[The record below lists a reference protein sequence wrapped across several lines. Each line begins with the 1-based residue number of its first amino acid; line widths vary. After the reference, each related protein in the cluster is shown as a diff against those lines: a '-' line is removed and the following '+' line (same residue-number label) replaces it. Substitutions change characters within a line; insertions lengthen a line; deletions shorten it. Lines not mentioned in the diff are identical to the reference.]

1 MSDGQREWYTVYKKI
16 KKTVVMIQVKGTV
29 YTPDE
34 KGKLVPRS
42 YIVQQGSGFI
52 YEDRNKRLGLITAYH
67 IVRHGEGEYIVVWA
81 LTKQNKWVSISNCQI
96 APFSNEK
103 KDIAVLSFDPPGK
116 SIEDFETVGFPKHA
130 FQRKILMTGV
140 DIVWCGYPPTIR
152 PFIPIFQKG
161 MIAGYDR
168 SQYIVDGMVNPGSS
182 GGPIFYDYNI
192 EVVGMISAHALEPSR
207 YRLAILEG
215 EQNRLTQ
222 VFGSPSGL
230 GIAIPAMNILEIFGI
245 K

>member
-1 MSDGQREWYTVYKKI
+1 MPDGPKEWYTVYKKI
-16 KKTVVMIQVKGTV
+16 KKTVVMIQVIGTV

-34 KGKLVPRS
+34 KGNLVPQT
-42 YIVQQGSGFI
+42 YIVRQGSGFI
-52 YEDRNKRLGLITAYH
+52 YKGSDKRLGLLTAYH
-67 IVRHGEGEYIVVWA
+67 VIRCGKGEYIVVWA
-81 LTKQNKWVSISNCQI
+81 LTKQDEWVSANNRNITSI
-96 APFSNEK
+96 SNEK
-103 KDIAVLSFDPPGK
+103 KDIAVLSFDPPGR
-116 SIEDFETVGFPKHA
+116 SAEDFETVGFPRHA
-130 FQRKILMTGV
+130 FQGEILMTGV

-192 EVVGMISAHALEPSR
+192 EIVGMISAHAPEPSR

-215 EQNRLTQ
+215 EQNTLTQ